1 MQIYLGPEAQVDF
14 LRAPSKEHVESAS
27 IMIGPL
33 EFLGPHTCR
42 SSFKEQAGLLAVL
55 VDKGHDFELVHIYQ
69 TANIHASATLE
80 LSDNFLDEHAIALA
94 AYYTGALSAQERHR
108 LAEKIWQEFDD
119 HKESNVELNSNLE
132 LELDSELISELDL
145 AAVSANS

>member
-1 MQIYLGPEAQVDF
+1 MQIYLGPETHVDF
-14 LRAPSKEHVESAS
+14 LRSPIEHHKESAA

-42 SSFKEQAGLLAVL
+42 SAFNEQAGLLAVL

-94 AYYTGALSAQERHR
+94 AHYTGTLSAQERHK

-119 HKESNVELNSNLE
+119 SNDE
-132 LELDSELISELDL
+132 LELASLNSEFGQQD
-145 AAVSANS
+145 